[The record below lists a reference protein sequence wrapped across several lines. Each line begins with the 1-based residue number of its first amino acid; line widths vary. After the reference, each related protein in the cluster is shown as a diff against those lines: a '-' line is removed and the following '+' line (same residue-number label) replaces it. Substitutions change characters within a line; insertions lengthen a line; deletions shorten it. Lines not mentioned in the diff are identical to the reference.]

1 VRAEVE
7 YSAVVSVKVDLES
20 GEVASVD
27 IRAPGDGDES
37 RSEVRVSVESQTD
50 EPSRASS

>member
-27 IRAPGDGDES
+27 ISAQVTATSHGL
-37 RSEVRVSVESQTD
+37 T
-50 EPSRASS
+50 

>member
-7 YSAVVSVKVDLES
+7 YSAVSVKVDLES

-27 IRAPGDGDES
+27 NQSPR
-37 RSEVRVSVESQTD
+37 
-50 EPSRASS
+50 